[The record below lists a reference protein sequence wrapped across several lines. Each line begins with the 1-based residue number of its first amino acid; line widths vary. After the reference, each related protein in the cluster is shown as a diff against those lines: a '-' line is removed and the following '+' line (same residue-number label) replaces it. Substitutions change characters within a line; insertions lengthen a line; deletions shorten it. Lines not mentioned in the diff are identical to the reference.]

1 MTFQA
6 RLGIT
11 RRVMA
16 GIGGNLKS
24 GTAKTWRAG
33 SRKSADQVIILPLK
47 KLFFNF
53 LWKIHDSQYFL
64 FHFIMTLIFVFPNG
78 SRDLIFV
85 NFGPEK
91 MFEIEKGLLTA
102 ISLFDA
108 GSVDMLI
115 CGQIYVMDFREMT
128 QRRKNG
134 SGRIRRIRRE
144 VDEEKDTTK
153 GGIRCIGVAGI
164 KKASI

>member
-1 MTFQA
+1 
-6 RLGIT
+6 
-11 RRVMA
+11 
-16 GIGGNLKS
+16 
-24 GTAKTWRAG
+24 
-33 SRKSADQVIILPLK
+33 
-47 KLFFNF
+47 
-53 LWKIHDSQYFL
+53 
-64 FHFIMTLIFVFPNG
+64 MTLIFVFPNG

-91 MFEIEKGLLTA
+91 MFEEGLLTA
-102 ISLFDA
+102 ILLFDA

-115 CGQIYVMDFREMT
+115 CGQIYVMDFRDMT

-144 VDEEKDTTK
+144 ADEEKDTAN

>member
-1 MTFQA
+1 
-6 RLGIT
+6 
-11 RRVMA
+11 
-16 GIGGNLKS
+16 
-24 GTAKTWRAG
+24 
-33 SRKSADQVIILPLK
+33 
-47 KLFFNF
+47 
-53 LWKIHDSQYFL
+53 
-64 FHFIMTLIFVFPNG
+64 MTLIFAFPTG

-91 MFEIEKGLLTA
+91 MFEKGLLTA
-102 ISLFDA
+102 ILLFDA

-115 CGQIYVMDFREMT
+115 CGQIYVMDFRDMT

-144 VDEEKDTTK
+144 ADEEKDTAN

-164 KKASI
+164 KKAST

>member
-1 MTFQA
+1 MT
-6 RLGIT
+6 
-11 RRVMA
+11 
-16 GIGGNLKS
+16 S
-24 GTAKTWRAG
+24 
-33 SRKSADQVIILPLK
+33 
-47 KLFFNF
+47 
-53 LWKIHDSQYFL
+53 
-64 FHFIMTLIFVFPNG
+64 IFVFPTG

-102 ISLFDA
+102 ILLFDA

-115 CGQIYVMDFREMT
+115 CGQIYVMDFRDMT

-144 VDEEKDTTK
+144 ADEEKDTAN